1 MTMADSLVT
10 VYWRPGCPY
19 CMSLRRGLRR
29 AGLPVTEVD
38 IWSDPE
44 AAARVRSIA
53 GGNETVPTVVVGDK
67 GLVAPTVAQ
76 VFDALGAIAPDLLAS
91 GTLRVRVRQPATARA
106 AKWLRHWAGRDAR

>member
-1 MTMADSLVT
+1 MTMADSPVT

-44 AAARVRSIA
+44 AAAKVRVIA

-67 GLVAPTVAQ
+67 NLVNPTVAQ
-76 VFDALGAIAPDLLAS
+76 VFDALGAVAPHLVPS
-91 GTLRVRVRQPATARA
+91 GKAGPGSMNRTALRA
-106 AKWLRHWAGRDAR
+106 AKWLRRWAGRDRG